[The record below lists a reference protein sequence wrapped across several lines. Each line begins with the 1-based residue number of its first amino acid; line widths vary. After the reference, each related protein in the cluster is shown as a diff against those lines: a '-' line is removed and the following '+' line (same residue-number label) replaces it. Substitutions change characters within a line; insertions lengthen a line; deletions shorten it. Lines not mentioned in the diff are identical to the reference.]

1 MISSSQRHTTP
12 PEHHR
17 HPGIALPLILLL
29 ALPLTPSAQGTPEY
43 ELPPIRYSQTPATNA
58 IETLQQSINQG
69 TSNLLGPTDKD
80 TLENCLH
87 TLHVSPDTQV
97 LLFSKTSL
105 QRRRISPENP
115 RALFFSDDLYLGWV
129 PGGLIEATSSDPS
142 LGLAFYSL
150 NPQPDSSKLQFQRD
164 ESCLTCHAGPLTR
177 QWPALIV
184 RSIFPDPSGEPIGN
198 AGSFLTD
205 HTSPLEERW
214 GGWYV
219 TGHHGDARHMGN
231 VTANPNLDYDSLL
244 NRDNGANL
252 TNLNHLFT
260 TSRYPRPDSDILALM
275 ILEHQ
280 VMVHNRL
287 AEGAL
292 RVRRWMHYQQSLQKE
307 LGEPVSNSPTG
318 TALKV
323 VQSETQRILEALLFV
338 HEAPL
343 PPQGIQGNPAFP
355 AAFQSN
361 RKPDPKNRSLK
372 DLNLKTRLFEYRCS
386 YLIHS
391 QAFSYLPPQLKDS
404 VYLNLSYIL
413 TAPSPKPPFNHLP
426 ANERQAILEI
436 LQATQPDWP
445 PAL

>member
-1 MISSSQRHTTP
+1 MTTP
-12 PEHHR
+12 THAPPAKQPIPTSTFH
-17 HPGIALPLILLL
+17 LLILSLS
-29 ALPLTPSAQGTPEY
+29 LPLTPCAQGIPEY
-43 ELPPIRYSQTPATNA
+43 ELPPILYSQTPATNA
-58 IETLQQSINQG
+58 IEALQQSIHQ
-69 TSNLLGPTDKD
+69 TPSSLLGTTDKK
-80 TLENCLH
+80 TLENCLRA
-87 TLHVSPDTQV
+87 LHVSPDTQV

-129 PGGLIEATSSDPS
+129 PGGLIEATTSDPA

-150 NPQPDSSKLQFQRD
+150 NPHPDSSKLQFQRD

-177 QWPALIV
+177 QWPALII
-184 RSIFPDPSGEPIGN
+184 RSIFPDSTGEPIGN

-205 HTSPLEERW
+205 HTSPLQERW

-219 TGHHGDARHMGN
+219 TGFHGSLRHMGN
-231 VTANPNLDYDSLL
+231 VSANETVDYESLL
-244 NRDNGANL
+244 DREKGANL
-252 TNLNHLFT
+252 TNLSPHFL

-307 LGEPVSNSPTG
+307 LGDPFSNLPSG

-343 PPQGIQGNPAFP
+343 PPEGIQGNSAFP
-355 AAFQSN
+355 AAFQAN
-361 RKPDPKNRSLK
+361 RRPDPKNRSLK
-372 DLNLKTRLFEYRCS
+372 DLNLKTRLFNYRCS

-391 QAFSYLPPQLKDS
+391 DAFSYLPRQLKNS
-404 VYLNLSYIL
+404 VYLALNNIL
-413 TAPSPKPPFNHLP
+413 KSTSPQPPFNHLEDE
-426 ANERQAILEI
+426 ERKAILEI
-436 LQATQPDWP
+436 LLATQPDWP
-445 PAL
+445 RS